1 MWMMMRTKLNLK
13 LETSRPG
20 AFRAKPCTAPVAP
33 VAASLVLS
41 CFSIILTLAVVS
53 ILKLAV
59 LRKSKLAV
67 FRKFKL
73 LPAWF

>member
-33 VAASLVLS
+33 VAAGLLQAV
-41 CFSIILTLAVVS
+41 FSILLTLAVFLEIKIAAGLFLS
-53 ILKLAV
+53 C
-59 LRKSKLAV
+59 
-67 FRKFKL
+67 F
-73 LPAWF
+73 